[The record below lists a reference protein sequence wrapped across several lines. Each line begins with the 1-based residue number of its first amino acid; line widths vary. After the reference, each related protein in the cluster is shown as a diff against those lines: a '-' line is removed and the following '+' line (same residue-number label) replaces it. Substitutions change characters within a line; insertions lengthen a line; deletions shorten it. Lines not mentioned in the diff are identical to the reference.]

1 MSFIIYMSSC
11 RSTIGSHASHSAPE
25 HVFGTV
31 PVRRTARIESRVTCL
46 PDSGRQITNLQFTW
60 EPPSAGW
67 RQVFGVSL
75 HLGPDWSPRFSIK
88 EAPWRPHPT
97 PREGA

>member
-31 PVRRTARIESRVTCL
+31 PVRRTARIESQVTCL

-60 EPPSAGW
+60 EPSSAGW

-97 PREGA
+97 HREGA